1 MSESVSARKRSIP
14 RPVISFLVKA
24 IVLFVA
30 WKILYLSF
38 LLPKRILDEPL
49 TRGIGFSTVAVLNG
63 LPGKTLYHG
72 RTIPDTLDV
81 DGGVFRGNVVGIYRN
96 EEKTLTVADA
106 CNGLEL
112 MALYVGFIICFPAP
126 LKRKLIFG
134 VVGCGLICLLN
145 ILRCA
150 ALVGIFVH
158 YRSYLDFSHHFA
170 FQIII
175 YLFIFLLW
183 YIFSKKLK
191 PHERIG

>member
-1 MSESVSARKRSIP
+1 MP

-24 IVLFVA
+24 IVLFVV
-30 WKILYLSF
+30 WKVLYLSF

-49 TRGIGFSTVAVLNG
+49 TKGIGFSTVAVLNG
-63 LPGKTLYHG
+63 LPGKALFSG
-72 RTIPDTLDV
+72 RTIADTLDV
-81 DGGVFRGNVVGIYRN
+81 EGGVIRGNIVAIYRD

-112 MALYVGFIICFPAP
+112 MVLYVGFLVCFPAG

-134 VVGCGLICLLN
+134 VMGCVLICLLN
-145 ILRCA
+145 IIRCA
-150 ALVGIFVH
+150 ALVGIYLH
-158 YRSYLDFSHHFA
+158 HRTYLDFSHHFV

-175 YLFIFLLW
+175 YLFIFGLW

-191 PHERIG
+191 QHERIG